1 MGEDGSTPRSIKP
14 RISVWVY
21 RTTSQRKFW
30 TTLQGGLKLQGWL
43 KNQVAWSLQWEGFW
57 ETFWKEPRHP
67 SVQPTLCR
75 PAKPIL
81 AQFQGQ
87 RKSLEM
93 VTETISDLLNRGSY
107 MPKTKGPGA
116 TLHPVGQAGR
126 PWQQSLYNSPI

>member
-1 MGEDGSTPRSIKP
+1 M
-14 RISVWVY
+14 WVY

-75 PAKPIL
+75 PAKPPRS
-81 AQFQGQ
+81 GPPC
-87 RKSLEM
+87 
-93 VTETISDLLNRGSY
+93 LLPHAVSVCCVCLG
-107 MPKTKGPGA
+107 
-116 TLHPVGQAGR
+116 TLPASPQVGV
-126 PWQQSLYNSPI
+126 